1 MAKKV
6 TFNVQDMHCQSCAK
20 KITSSLEELEQSYE
34 LSIDVPARSVSI
46 QFDPSES
53 SAMLFKKQIEEAGF
67 KVDKMQSL
75 EI

>member
-6 TFNVQDMHCQSCAK
+6 TFNVEDMHCQSCAQ
-20 KITSSLEELEQSYE
+20 KITSSLKELKQSYE

-46 QFDPSES
+46 EFDPSES

-67 KVDKMQSL
+67 KVDKMQSS